1 MTLLL
6 NGCICYLLSR
16 LLVNL
21 GVWMFVLGFIVSDL
35 VDWFYD
41 GFAYAGFRGFNWC
54 CVSSCLRFVSVVLYG
69 LLVGC

>member
-6 NGCICYLLSR
+6 DDCICYLLSR

-21 GVWMFVLGFIVSDL
+21 GVWMFVLGVIFSGS

-41 GFAYAGFRGFNWC
+41 GFAYAGFRG
-54 CVSSCLRFVSVVLYG
+54 LIGVVF
-69 LLVGC
+69 LLV